1 MSYKFEYPRLAIL
14 ADFEAVTEFLP
25 YAPLSDMGIVTVN
38 NALTIQGHTRTTGI
52 IRYTGI
58 PIKGNWTFEIEVDN
72 CREIVDYLKANTA
85 ETVKVE
91 LNPKGLWVAGRRL
104 VNLWDKTV
112 IVSNVLSGAK
122 LIAAIET
129 NVATLRDTLK
139 AAAEQ
144 QKADMGIHLV
154 ITHYGADLSTPQTN
168 NRNVNL
174 FRHHTVIQSI
184 GHVHGIGQT
193 YDIHWAGQVLRL
205 IPPNADNVVLLFY
218 RPAQPNAP
226 HILATKIDNTVR
238 LMSIRPLYMPAN
250 VTEIDENS
258 LQMS

>member
-25 YAPLSDMGIVTVN
+25 VDISQSLMGIVTVDN
-38 NALTIQGHTRTTGI
+38 MLTIQGHTKTSGI

-58 PIKGNWTFEIEVDN
+58 PIKGNFAFEVLVSN
-72 CREIVDYLKANTA
+72 CREIVGYLKASTA
-85 ETVKVE
+85 KTVEIE
-91 LNPKGLWVAGRRL
+91 LNPKGFWVACRRL
-104 VNLWDKTV
+104 VNLWEKTV
-112 IVSNVLSGAK
+112 IVSNVLNGAK

-129 NVATLRDTLK
+129 NAATLRDNLK

-144 QKADMGIHLV
+144 QKADLGLHLV
-154 ITHYGADLSTPQTN
+154 ITHYGANLFTPQTN
-168 NRNVNL
+168 NRNVDL
-174 FRHHTVIQSI
+174 FRHRDVIQSI
-184 GHVHGIGQT
+184 GNVYGIGQT

-205 IPPNADNVVLLFY
+205 IPPNADTVMLLFY

-226 HILATKIDNTVR
+226 HILATKTDNTVR
-238 LMSIRPLYMPAN
+238 LMSIRPLYMPAS

-258 LQMS
+258 L